1 MKLREKR
8 LIIVDRKIAEYKA
21 HLMVEANKRLDDRRE
36 VEAKKLAAIR
46 AEYFKQLHAA
56 ELAYKKSKVV
66 EKFDSK
72 LAAYRKK
79 VMRAATID
87 NSASFRAKLQKKI
100 LIRLGAY
107 RKSLSVLEQSKLKK
121 YKQKMT

>member
-8 LIIVDRKIAEYKA
+8 LIIVDKKIAEYKA

-36 VEAKKLAAIR
+36 IEAKKLAAIR

-66 EKFDSK
+66 EKFDAK

-79 VMRAATID
+79 VMHAATID
-87 NSASFRAKLQKKI
+87 NSASFRATLQKKI
-100 LIRLGAY
+100 LMRLSAY
-107 RKSLSVLEQSKLKK
+107 RKSLSVLE
-121 YKQKMT
+121 